1 MYTVVLALMSAAGA
15 WVTWRRN
22 PMYST
27 SSTLRLLGVTLLS
40 IAALVFVIIAAIDL
54 TKQRSEGVVLA
65 TMFSVVV
72 AGALAMIFIIM
83 AVSTPKDAK
92 LTTALPKSVKLVH
105 VHRQKAYTWMEILA
119 LTLVGCAALGLLVPG
134 NAKYV
139 AMSLGGIVLLLALI
153 LVPVGYV
160 TALQLDRALT
170 VLEHDPWVHWQYSP
184 AQWQSWIDVQVSR
197 LQAKPPAFVLRRDWR
212 KLAGVMGAIAAGV
225 LFFSPGS
232 LLSRG
237 LYLLAVCGVLFAL
250 VMWSAWGQRGAAE
263 KMRGKLLRIAP
274 EVFFGHDGVF
284 CDGVFAT
291 WLSINNYLTAATID
305 AAQPRCLV
313 LGFEKVMPSYAG
325 NQTVAIEQ
333 RVLIPAGAQ
342 SDIAKLQSELKVRC
356 PKARIELG

>member
-1 MYTVVLALMSAAGA
+1 MYTVVFALMSAAGA
-15 WVTWRRN
+15 WVAWRRN
-22 PMYST
+22 PLYST
-27 SSTLRLLGVTLLS
+27 SSTLRVLGVTLLS

-72 AGALAMIFIIM
+72 GGALAMIFIIM

-119 LTLVGCAALGLLVPG
+119 LTLVGCAALGLLIPG

-139 AMSLGGIVLLLALI
+139 AIALGGIVLLLGLI

-170 VLEHDPWVHWQYSP
+170 VLEQDPWVHWQYLP
-184 AQWQSWIDVQVSR
+184 AQWQSWVDVQLSR
-197 LQAKPPAFVLRRDWR
+197 LQAKPPALVLRGDRS
-212 KLAGVMGAIAAGV
+212 GVV
-225 LFFSPGS
+225 
-232 LLSRG
+232 
-237 LYLLAVCGVLFAL
+237 
-250 VMWSAWGQRGAAE
+250 E
-263 KMRGKLLRIAP
+263 KMCGKLLKIAP

-284 CDGVFAT
+284 CDGVFTT
-291 WLSINNYLTAATID
+291 WLSIDNYLTAATID
-305 AAQPRCLV
+305 AGPPRCLV
-313 LGFEKVMPSYAG
+313 LRFEKAMPSYAG
-325 NQTVAIEQ
+325 SQTVAMEQ

-356 PKARIELG
+356 PKARIELGTSAAP